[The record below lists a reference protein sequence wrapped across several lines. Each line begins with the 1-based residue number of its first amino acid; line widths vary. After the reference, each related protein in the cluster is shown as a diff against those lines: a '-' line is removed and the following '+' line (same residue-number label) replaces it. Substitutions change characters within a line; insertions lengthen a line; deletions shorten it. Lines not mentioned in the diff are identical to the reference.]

1 MRVIAVSYALVALLA
16 GAAAAQNNPD
26 PSVGRSSG
34 GAQTSGQSDSTT
46 GQVQSGREA
55 PVGHRQPRARD
66 LPAGPNEGA
75 PIRSPE
81 DVDVDR
87 KLRICR
93 DC

>member
-1 MRVIAVSYALVALLA
+1 LA
-16 GAAAAQNNPD
+16 TANP
-26 PSVGRSSG
+26 
-34 GAQTSGQSDSTT
+34 
-46 GQVQSGREA
+46 
-55 PVGHRQPRARD
+55 ARD

-81 DVDVDR
+81 DVDIDR